1 MTLTLARAVIRT
13 LPTINSM
20 PHPQAIPG
28 NANDFK
34 RATIK
39 HTGTT
44 LCHYVIGGGRNKK
57 PYQIYWC
64 ETPRVFD
71 K

>member
-1 MTLTLARAVIRT
+1 MTLTLAKAVIRT
-13 LPTINSM
+13 LPTINST
-20 PHPQAIPG
+20 PYPQAIPG

-44 LCHYVIGGGRNKK
+44 LCHYVIGGGKTTC
-57 PYQIYWC
+57 QIYWC
-64 ETPRVFD
+64 ATPRVFD